1 MKPWSFLYSVRFAAA
16 LGTLLLAV
24 VSTIMFLVLGWFG
37 IFIVG
42 IIGMIITIRIDLH
55 DGNAISDF
63 DYGSTSVTMFAKQ
76 IRQRD
81 QLKGLE
87 RLRDQNDRR
96 DRSRLVY
103 VLNTVW
109 LSMIGLGLAMFSIHQ
124 I

>member
-81 QLKGLE
+81 QLTRK
-87 RLRDQNDRR
+87 
-96 DRSRLVY
+96 
-103 VLNTVW
+103 
-109 LSMIGLGLAMFSIHQ
+109 IHEKVPPSPHNPL
-124 I
+124 

>member
-16 LGTLLLAV
+16 LGTLLLALA
-24 VSTIMFLVLGWFG
+24 SAIMFLVLGWFG
-37 IFIVG
+37 IF

-109 LSMIGLGLAMFSIHQ
+109 LSMIGLGLAMFSVHQ

>member
-81 QLKGLE
+81 RLKGLE

>member
-16 LGTLLLAV
+16 LGTLLLAL
-24 VSTIMFLVLGWFG
+24 VSTIMFLILGWFG

-42 IIGMIITIRIDLH
+42 VIGMIITTRIDLH

-76 IRQRD
+76 IKQRD
-81 QLKGLE
+81 QLKGME

-96 DRSRLVY
+96 ARSYLVY

-109 LSMIGLGLAMFSIHQ
+109 LSMIGLGLAMFSVHQ
-124 I
+124 L

>member
-16 LGTLLLAV
+16 LGALLLALT
-24 VSTIMFLVLGWFG
+24 STIMFLILGWFG

-42 IIGMIITIRIDLH
+42 VIGMIITTRIDLH

-76 IRQRD
+76 VKQRD

-109 LSMIGLGLAMFSIHQ
+109 LSMIGLGLAMFSVHQ

>member
-1 MKPWSFLYSVRFAAA
+1 
-16 LGTLLLAV
+16 
-24 VSTIMFLVLGWFG
+24 
-37 IFIVG
+37 
-42 IIGMIITIRIDLH
+42 MIITIRIDLH

-63 DYGSTSVTMFAKQ
+63 DCGSTSVTMFAKQ

-109 LSMIGLGLAMFSIHQ
+109 LSMIGLGLAMFSVHQ